1 MENDLGLLV
10 ALVTINDSTPIAEQT
25 MLDATLFILSG
36 ITIGKANKSALSKR
50 TTWNFPSVI
59 WCSNLKT

>member
-10 ALVTINDSTPIAEQT
+10 ALATINDSTPIAEQT

-36 ITIGKANKSALSKR
+36 ITIGKENKSVLSKR
-50 TTWNFPSVI
+50 TT
-59 WCSNLKT
+59 